1 MTKNNSYLLCVIE
14 MEGPTGGVKQQDTGA
29 TGPTG
34 DIGTGPTG
42 GTETGATGLTGETG
56 MYYPIPEPIPDF
68 LSLDDILSDQEI
80 IIAKEAAD
88 KSLLD
93 QIGSQ
98 HVSALKPKLVE
109 WVGRGKP
116 HAYPVMMLSIQPP
129 SKCSDG
135 VERNLPEY
143 ITFCSGKSIQE
154 HVGLLQA
161 KLSGMS
167 VSFANIG
174 GQVAIVV
181 SP

>member
-1 MTKNNSYLLCVIE
+1 
-14 MEGPTGGVKQQDTGA
+14 MEGPTGGVEQQDTGV

-42 GTETGATGLTGETG
+42 GTG

-80 IIAKEAAD
+80 IVAKEAAD
-88 KSLLD
+88 KVLLD

-116 HAYPVMMLSIQPP
+116 HAFPIMLLSIQPP
-129 SKCSDG
+129 MKCSDG
-135 VERNLPEY
+135 VERNLPDY
-143 ITFCSGKSIQE
+143 ITFCSGKSIRE
-154 HVGLLQA
+154 HVALLQA
-161 KLSGMS
+161 KVSGMS
-167 VSFANIG
+167 LSFANIE

>member
-1 MTKNNSYLLCVIE
+1 
-14 MEGPTGGVKQQDTGA
+14 MEGPTGGVEQQDTGA
-29 TGPTG
+29 TGL
-34 DIGTGPTG
+34 TG
-42 GTETGATGLTGETG
+42 GIETGATGLTGGIETGATGPSGETG
-56 MYYPIPEPIPDF
+56 MYYPISEPIPDF

-88 KSLLD
+88 KALLD
-93 QIGSQ
+93 QIGVQ

-116 HAYPVMMLSIQPP
+116 HAHPIMMLSIQPP

-135 VERNLPEY
+135 VGRNLPEY

>member
-1 MTKNNSYLLCVIE
+1 
-14 MEGPTGGVKQQDTGA
+14 MEATGPTGSIETVPTSDVG

-34 DIGTGPTG
+34 DIGTGSTG
-42 GTETGATGLTGETG
+42 GSETGATGV
-56 MYYPIPEPIPDF
+56 YSPIPEPIPDF
-68 LSLDDILSDQEI
+68 LSLDDILSDQEMI
-80 IIAKEAAD
+80 VAKEAAD
-88 KSLLD
+88 KGLLD
-93 QIGSQ
+93 QIGFQ

-116 HAYPVMMLSIQPP
+116 HAYPIMTLSIQPP

-135 VERNLPEY
+135 VERNLPDY
-143 ITFCSGKSIQE
+143 IAFCSGKDIRE
-154 HVGLLQA
+154 HVSLLQA

-167 VSFANIG
+167 ISFANLG

>member
-1 MTKNNSYLLCVIE
+1 MDAT
-14 MEGPTGGVKQQDTGA
+14 GPTGGIESGTVDAGTGPTGDVG

-42 GTETGATGLTGETG
+42 DVYTG
-56 MYYPIPEPIPDF
+56 MYIPPPEPDF
-68 LSLDDILSDQEI
+68 LSLDDLLSDHEI
-80 IIAKEAAD
+80 LVAKEQAD
-88 KSLLD
+88 KGLLD

-98 HVSALKPKLVE
+98 HVLALKPKLVE
-109 WVGRGKP
+109 WVGTGKP
-116 HAYPVMMLSIQPP
+116 HAYPVMMLNIQPP

-135 VERNLPEY
+135 VERNLPDY
-143 ITFCSGKSIQE
+143 IAFCSGKSIEE
-154 HVGLLQA
+154 HVGMLQA

-167 VSFANIG
+167 VSFANLG